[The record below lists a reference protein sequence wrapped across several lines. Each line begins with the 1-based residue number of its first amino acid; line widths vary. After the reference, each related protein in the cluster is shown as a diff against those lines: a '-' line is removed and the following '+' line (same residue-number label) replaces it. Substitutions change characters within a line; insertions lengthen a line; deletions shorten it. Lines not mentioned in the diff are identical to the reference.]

1 MRLTSK
7 GQVTIPQS
15 MREALGL
22 MSGTEVEFTLDGNS
36 VRITKA
42 TGPARR
48 RRGRAIVE
56 HTRGRGN
63 RRFTTEQLMRLMRG

>member
-7 GQVTIPQS
+7 GQVTIPQQI
-15 MREALGL
+15 REQLGL
-22 MSGTEVEFTLDGNS
+22 LAGTEVEFELDGDS
-36 VRITKA
+36 VRIRKSTS
-42 TGPARR
+42 PARM

-63 RRFTTEQLMRLMRG
+63 RRFTTDQLMRLMRG